1 MALLFI
7 RSYAGMGQD
16 LMGQVIQTGLEPA
29 LEDRT
34 LLISGAAATLSTAL
48 NSSAKFV
55 RVNTDSI
62 CSIKFGTTSAVA
74 ATTTNARMAANSS
87 EFFALD
93 RPGLFISVILNT

>member
-7 RSYAGMGQD
+7 RSYSGMGQD
-16 LMGQVIQTGLEPA
+16 LMGQVIQTGMEPA
-29 LEDRT
+29 LEDKT
-34 LLISGAAATLSTAL
+34 LLISGAAATTTAAL
-48 NSSAKFV
+48 NAAAKFV

-62 CSIKFGTTSAVA
+62 CSIKFGTTSTVA

-93 RPGLFISVILNT
+93 RPGLFVSVILNT